1 MKIIKWSL
9 TTLLFLCL
17 ALATGILQPFNTPPV
32 PNQEPPQK
40 TDATWNEV
48 LDTLIHTCFS
58 YLSYYH
64 LESFTIAKEDSICS
78 CALDK
83 IQEIGDPKNFKED
96 FYESQKSFLEIIN
109 WCGRMI
115 IDKDTLDLVSL
126 LINIPVYDQEEV
138 TWDSLR
144 EDFVM
149 KCFKYYHVT
158 RNWPVDYFQAITHIC
173 TCVTQTMEETV
184 DANDFV
190 TATERQ
196 VDYLIEECEHLT
208 IHPDSL
214 DRRPIP
220 LNM

>member
-1 MKIIKWSL
+1 L
-9 TTLLFLCL
+9 
-17 ALATGILQPFNTPPV
+17 

-64 LESFTIAKEDSICS
+64 PESFTTAEEDSICT

-83 IQEIGDPKNFKED
+83 IQEIGNPNDFKYNLHEA
-96 FYESQKSFLEIIN
+96 QKSFLEVIY
-109 WCGRMI
+109 WCGVLI
-115 IDKDTLDLVSL
+115 IDKDTLDLDSL
-126 LINIPVYDQEEV
+126 LRNIPEYETEEV
-138 TWDSLR
+138 TWDSIR

-158 RNWPVDYFQAITHIC
+158 RNWPVDSFEAITHIC
-173 TCVTQTMEETV
+173 TCVTHTMEETV

-196 VDYLIEECEHLT
+196 VDYLIEVIEECEHLT
-208 IHPDSL
+208 LHPDSL